1 MVKNWRPMKL
11 APKGRIVKLLGTVDT
26 TSDLY
31 VELEGIWNDDVNLY
45 TTESGWCIIA
55 VAWRE
60 QG

>member
-1 MVKNWRPMKL
+1 MKL

-60 QG
+60 